1 MPVSSDEV
9 RGAYRFILGREPES
23 EEVVRFHQRHHA
35 NLSAL
40 RADFLSSEEFRSL
53 SLMRPSQWL
62 VPLGSRAQAIE
73 TVTDMTTLR
82 AIVAETAACWD
93 SVGKTAP
100 HESVLA
106 YDEYKPDRFPE
117 NEAAFFETG
126 KGDLAMLL
134 GILNRIG
141 RPVEDFCR
149 CVEFGCGVGRVTPQL
164 AATFPTI
171 VALDISRPHLELAQA
186 HVKGLGYRNVT
197 FLQVTPEDLH
207 PISGYDLWFSKLVL
221 QHNPPPVT
229 LHILDKMFTGLA
241 PAGVAVVH
249 LRTYWIGYSFDVADY
264 LANNAGQ
271 EMEMHVTPQ
280 KPILELA
287 WRHGCCLLDVREEGA
302 TPEWLTNIF
311 VFQKVDAL
319 HVVP

>member
-1 MPVSSDEV
+1 
-9 RGAYRFILGREPES
+9 
-23 EEVVRFHQRHHA
+23 
-35 NLSAL
+35 
-40 RADFLSSEEFRSL
+40 
-53 SLMRPSQWL
+53 
-62 VPLGSRAQAIE
+62 
-73 TVTDMTTLR
+73 
-82 AIVAETAACWD
+82 
-93 SVGKTAP
+93 
-100 HESVLA
+100 
-106 YDEYKPDRFPE
+106 
-117 NEAAFFETG
+117 
-126 KGDLAMLL
+126 
-134 GILNRIG
+134 
-141 RPVEDFCR
+141 
-149 CVEFGCGVGRVTPQL
+149 
-164 AATFPTI
+164 
-171 VALDISRPHLELAQA
+171 
-186 HVKGLGYRNVT
+186 
-197 FLQVTPEDLH
+197 LQVTPEDLH